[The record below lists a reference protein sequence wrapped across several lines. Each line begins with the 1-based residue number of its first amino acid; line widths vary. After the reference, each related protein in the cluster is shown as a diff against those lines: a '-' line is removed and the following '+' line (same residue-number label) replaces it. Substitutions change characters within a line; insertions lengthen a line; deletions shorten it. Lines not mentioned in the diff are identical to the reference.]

1 MLVLIVTLRATA
13 TFGHVNSTLA
23 KNAHLRVATRHKRV
37 LATSTFHKWQD
48 DCPSKPFSMHLAQ
61 MSLTEWCDESSML
74 FIEACPDACHKRERE
89 AFVRDCVG
97 GNPRVDTPARVCVG
111 ILAHQGVKTL
121 ENTLA
126 SYTRVGIFDIASEAH
141 ILFQQIDSPER
152 RAWAEDVV
160 SRYPPLRPLYEKDNV
175 GFGSYL
181 TFLAACGASEMV
193 LLLEEDFQVS
203 ETMTRHQVRQQFQN
217 AVWLLEHGVDAVR
230 LRSRKDPGHP
240 NYSYET
246 WKRKGKIEST
256 HLLSHVF
263 WDDHAEDHVPQIRV
277 CRKEPKTWCAS
288 STHAHYTNNP
298 TMYRREFAEALY
310 AHVPPSERVFSKME
324 PWLTR
329 YWSKQD
335 FQVAYSDAIFTHN
348 RLDRTLGRME
358 ADKGSTKGAK
368 PTSNTVVLA
377 AALNYG
383 IGEFVK
389 FIVPLRRVYS
399 GDVVLFVSN
408 SVDDDVAALCAKHE
422 VETRGLPTGSRLGVK
437 GDRFEGYTK
446 VCEAYDWCFATDFRD
461 VFFQADPFAS
471 TPDGYDLVLQ
481 EEFASLTIKTC
492 PYNSNWIKTC
502 WGTAFLDSIGTKTP
516 ICSGTIMGTPRGL
529 EALKKAM
536 FLEMEHTKRVKGCTA
551 RDQGHLNYI
560 YHAGKL
566 PVPVLVQPR
575 GRGIVNT
582 VGSITPRDT
591 IGEYLNDEGRVK
603 NDDGS
608 ISAVVHQYDRFPL
621 LKSLLSDFIRPRARR
636 RGPGPRAEIRRP
648 GLGDLGSKNSSV

>member
-1 MLVLIVTLRATA
+1 MKPISYRRAMLVLIVTLRATA

-23 KNAHLRVATRHKRV
+23 KNAHLRVA
-37 LATSTFHKWQD
+37 
-48 DCPSKPFSMHLAQ
+48 
-61 MSLTEWCDESSML
+61 
-74 FIEACPDACHKRERE
+74 
-89 AFVRDCVG
+89 
-97 GNPRVDTPARVCVG
+97 
-111 ILAHQGVKTL
+111 
-121 ENTLA
+121 
-126 SYTRVGIFDIASEAH
+126 
-141 ILFQQIDSPER
+141 
-152 RAWAEDVV
+152 
-160 SRYPPLRPLYEKDNV
+160 
-175 GFGSYL
+175 
-181 TFLAACGASEMV
+181 
-193 LLLEEDFQVS
+193 
-203 ETMTRHQVRQQFQN
+203 
-217 AVWLLEHGVDAVR
+217 
-230 LRSRKDPGHP
+230 
-240 NYSYET
+240 
-246 WKRKGKIEST
+246 
-256 HLLSHVF
+256 
-263 WDDHAEDHVPQIRV
+263 
-277 CRKEPKTWCAS
+277 
-288 STHAHYTNNP
+288 
-298 TMYRREFAEALY
+298 
-310 AHVPPSERVFSKME
+310 
-324 PWLTR
+324 
-329 YWSKQD
+329 
-335 FQVAYSDAIFTHN
+335 
-348 RLDRTLGRME
+348 
-358 ADKGSTKGAK
+358 DKGSTKGAK
-368 PTSNTVVLA
+368 PTPNTVVLA

-408 SVDDDVAALCAKHE
+408 NVDDDVAGLCAKHE
-422 VETRGLPTGSRLGVK
+422 VETRGLPAGSRLGVK

-648 GLGDLGSKNSSV
+648 GLGDLGSKNFSLYSGYIVQYIELRRPMRLLNG